1 MMFNLSEN
9 VEKYH
14 AADDSIDI
22 ESMRRDNVE
31 RWARGEELEVEILKL
46 AGQMNA
52 VQYQFLKLLGE
63 YDDTGGWQGDGI
75 KSFAHWLNWKIGMG
89 MVMGREKVRVAR
101 ALPELPLIDKA
112 FSEGKISYTKV
123 RAMTRVAT
131 PENEQ
136 FLLQIAEHGTADHI
150 EYLVRKYKLCKQL
163 QEPRD
168 SDNWKRLKDLG
179 WYQDETGMI
188 VINVRLPP
196 EEGALVIKALEL
208 IQAENRRKREEVE
221 EATGSI
227 FIEKDSDEDR
237 EVKVDSTNVSAE
249 TFSSGMTREDFLC
262 DRASALTHMAEH
274 YLSGVNGDGA
284 KVSGNSLGEKY
295 QIFLHIN
302 ANAASID
309 CKVDDSDHC
318 SIDNKRFLT
327 PQVARR
333 LACDASLTTVLED
346 DQGNVLNIGRRS
358 RIIPRAMSHA
368 LRIRDGGCRYP
379 SCTQK
384 QHTDSHHIRH
394 WADGGETKM
403 DNLATL
409 CRFHHGLLHKG
420 EYRIHRDES
429 DLVFTNS
436 RNEVITSSFYPQF
449 PGEQIAN
456 DCLDPDINEL
466 NAVSKWRGESMDI
479 DQALQCMIQLE

>member
-1 MMFNLSEN
+1 MFDLVKN

-14 AADDSIDI
+14 ADDGSIDI

-31 RWARGEELEVEILKL
+31 RWARGEKLEVEILKL

-52 VQYQFLKLLGE
+52 VQYRFVKLLGE

-75 KSFAHWLNWKIGMG
+75 KSFAHWLNWKMDGPRRMG

-101 ALPELPLIDKA
+101 ALPDLPLIDKA

-123 RAMTRVAT
+123 RAMTRVGT

-136 FLLQIAEHGTADHI
+136 FLLQIAEHGTADHM
-150 EYLVRKYKLCKQL
+150 EYLVRKYKYCKQL
-163 QEPRD
+163 QESRD

-196 EEGALVIKALEL
+196 EEGAIVIKALEV
-208 IQAENRRKREEVE
+208 IQAENRQKKE
-221 EATGSI
+221 EAED
-227 FIEKDSDEDR
+227 EKKA
-237 EVKVDSTNVSAE
+237 KVDSKNVSAE
-249 TFSSGMTREDFLC
+249 TFSCGMTQEDYLC
-262 DRASALTHMAEH
+262 DRASALTEMAEY
-274 YLSGVNGDGA
+274 YLKGKSSG
-284 KVSGNSLGEKY
+284 KTKESWNSLGEKY

-309 CKVDDSDHC
+309 CKVNDSDCC
-318 SIDNKRFLT
+318 SVDNKRFLT

-346 DQGNVLNIGRRS
+346 DEGNVLNIGRRS

-384 QHTDSHHIRH
+384 QHTDS
-394 WADGGETKM
+394 
-403 DNLATL
+403 
-409 CRFHHGLLHKG
+409 
-420 EYRIHRDES
+420 
-429 DLVFTNS
+429 
-436 RNEVITSSFYPQF
+436 
-449 PGEQIAN
+449 PG
-456 DCLDPDINEL
+456 C
-466 NAVSKWRGESMDI
+466 
-479 DQALQCMIQLE
+479 DQTT

>member
-1 MMFNLSEN
+1 MFNLPEN
-9 VEKYH
+9 VKKFH
-14 AADDSIDI
+14 LDDDSID
-22 ESMRRDNVE
+22 VE
-31 RWARGEELEVEILKL
+31 AMQQCNLARWARGEKLEIEILRL
-46 AGQMNA
+46 SGQMNA
-52 VQYQFLKLLGE
+52 VQYRFIKLLGDFDE
-63 YDDTGGWQGDGI
+63 TGGWQGDGI

-101 ALPELPLIDKA
+101 SLPDLPLIDKA

-136 FLLQIAEHGTADHI
+136 FLLQIAEYGTADHI

-221 EATGSI
+221 E
-227 FIEKDSDEDR
+227 
-237 EVKVDSTNVSAE
+237 VKVDSTNVSTEA
-249 TFSSGMTREDFLC
+249 FSEDMPREDFLS

-274 YLSGVNGDGA
+274 YLSGVRGDGA
-284 KVSGNSLGEKY
+284 KESGNSLGEKY

-302 ANAASID
+302 ANAASIN
-309 CKVDDSDHC
+309 CKVNDSDHC

-327 PQVARR
+327 PRVAKR

-346 DQGNVLNIGRRS
+346 DKGNVLNIGRRS
-358 RIIPRAMSHA
+358 RIVPRAMSHA

-379 SCTQK
+379 SCTQTR
-384 QHTDSHHIRH
+384 HTDSHHIKH

-403 DNLATL
+403 DNLVTL

-449 PGEQIAN
+449 PGESNAK
-456 DCLDPDINEL
+456 DCLDPHIDENT
-466 NAVSKWRGESMDI
+466 AASKWRGESMDSQ
-479 DQALQCMIQLE
+479 QALQCMFQLE